1 MILVTGV
8 SSLPGY
14 KTALRLVE
22 TKGSVIGVYNQHP
35 VSGVPAVKW
44 DLVSDA
50 AGLVAQYKPDVI
62 IHIAGM
68 GDVDGCEVSSE
79 LCHRVNTVA
88 TRELAKA
95 AYRVGARLIYL
106 STDYVFDG
114 SRGMYREFDVPRPI
128 NYYGLTKLLGEEA
141 VLAVGGV
148 VVRVA
153 WIYGFGPGRVNFGRS
168 VVERLSRGEEVKA
181 IIDQWGS
188 PTLNTLI
195 GEVMARLVDR
205 EFEGILHAAGPRLSR
220 FEFALAIAKFFDFQ
234 TSLVKP
240 ISVKDLSYKAQ
251 RPRDSSLDSSMT
263 AEMLGVPVNDLDYAL
278 SIFKGEW
285 EGLRHAGGIG

>member
-1 MILVTGV
+1 MAGVILVTGV

-50 AGLVAQYKPDVI
+50 TSLVAQYKPSVI

-68 GDVDGCEVSSE
+68 GDVDGCEVSPE

-95 AYRVGARLIYL
+95 AHRVGARLIYL

-114 SRGMYREFDVPRPI
+114 SKGC
-128 NYYGLTKLLGEEA
+128 LL
-141 VLAVGGV
+141 
-148 VVRVA
+148 
-153 WIYGFGPGRVNFGRS
+153 YT
-168 VVERLSRGEEVKA
+168 
-181 IIDQWGS
+181 S
-188 PTLNTLI
+188 P
-195 GEVMARLVDR
+195 
-205 EFEGILHAAGPRLSR
+205 S
-220 FEFALAIAKFFDFQ
+220 
-234 TSLVKP
+234 
-240 ISVKDLSYKAQ
+240 
-251 RPRDSSLDSSMT
+251 PRDS
-263 AEMLGVPVNDLDYAL
+263 
-278 SIFKGEW
+278 
-285 EGLRHAGGIG
+285 